1 MVRHRESAL
10 PLCRNCNWFWSAS
23 LYSNFE
29 SLSKTHMVE
38 GNGAVQPTWT
48 LLSLRGKCASN
59 ACSRQEEHRALHL
72 QRPQKSVAVEMWK
85 LQARDEIE
93 AAGRSGAKIDSWR
106 AAQKSR
112 VDAFSLPQH
121 FAKFQGQRTMPS
133 KEVDHI
139 EVANSK
145 SIEEFINEYL
155 PPRSVAPTPSVC
167 SFGDDLESHDLSFSG

>member
-1 MVRHRESAL
+1 LTSLFLLNSSLAKRNVSSRVLGSEIRRVPRTMLRHRESAL

-93 AAGRSGAKIDSWR
+93 AAGRSGAEIDSWR

-112 VDAFSLPQH
+112 VDAFSLP
-121 FAKFQGQRTMPS
+121 
-133 KEVDHI
+133 
-139 EVANSK
+139 VAV
-145 SIEEFINEYL
+145 INISQSFKGREPC
-155 PPRSVAPTPSVC
+155 PPRR
-167 SFGDDLESHDLSFSG
+167 